1 MIVERLIRGE
11 GTKIVKSLK
20 EFTAR
25 EVFVPECY
33 HS

>member
-1 MIVERLIRGE
+1 MIVERLIRE

-25 EVFVPECY
+25 EVFVPECC